1 MFESCLNY
9 SQQMERGDE
18 PAFVENGIEHWRFY
32 NGEAQTKNG
41 NIIGAKFST
50 KKTKCV
56 HIVGDKIFCY
66 NLVPPQ
72 KMVVYSSE
80 ILKTLHPLVAKE
92 EQEKILDFVKS
103 GDNGSV
109 IFQKIYDRTKEIL
122 QEIIQPLP

>member
-9 SQQMERGDE
+9 SQQMEKGNE

-41 NIIGAKFST
+41 NIIGAKFSI

-56 HIVGDKIFCY
+56 HIIGDRIFCY
-66 NLVPPQ
+66 NLVPHQ

-109 IFQKIYDRTKEIL
+109 IFKKIYDRTKEIL

>member
-9 SQQMERGDE
+9 SQEMEKGNE

-41 NIIGAKFST
+41 NIIGANFSI

-66 NLVPPQ
+66 NLVLPQ

-80 ILKTLHPLVAKE
+80 ILKTLHPLIAKE

-122 QEIIQPLP
+122 QEITPPLP

>member
-9 SQQMERGDE
+9 SQQMEKGNE

-41 NIIGAKFST
+41 NIIGAKFSI

-56 HIVGDKIFCY
+56 HIIGDRIFCY
-66 NLVPPQ
+66 NLAPPQ
-72 KMVVYSSE
+72 KMMVRSSE
-80 ILKTLHPLVAKE
+80 NLKTLHPLVEKKKK
-92 EQEKILDFVKS
+92 EKILDFVKS

>member
-9 SQQMERGDE
+9 SEQMEKGNE

-41 NIIGAKFST
+41 NIIGAKFSI

-56 HIVGDKIFCY
+56 HIIGDRIFCY

-80 ILKTLHPLVAKE
+80 ILKTLHPLAVKE
-92 EQEKILDFVKS
+92 KKEKILDFVKS

-109 IFQKIYDRTKEIL
+109 IFQKIYDKTKEIL
-122 QEIIQPLP
+122 QEIIPPLP

>member
-9 SQQMERGDE
+9 SKQMEKGNE

-32 NGEAQTKNG
+32 NGEAQTKSG
-41 NIIGAKFST
+41 NIIGAKFSI

-56 HIVGDKIFCY
+56 HIIGDRIFCY
-66 NLVPPQ
+66 NLIPHQ
-72 KMVVYSSE
+72 KMIVHSSE

-92 EQEKILDFVKS
+92 EQEKMLNFVKL

-109 IFQKIYDRTKEIL
+109 IFKKIYDRTKEIL
-122 QEIIQPLP
+122 QEIILSLP

>member
-9 SQQMERGDE
+9 SEQMKKGNE
-18 PAFVENGIEHWRFY
+18 PAFVEKGIEHWRFY

-41 NIIGAKFST
+41 NIVGAKFSI

-56 HIVGDKIFCY
+56 HIIGDRIFCY

-72 KMVVYSSE
+72 KMIVYSSE
-80 ILKTLHPLVAKE
+80 ILKTLHPLVVKE
-92 EQEKILDFVKS
+92 EQEKILDFIKS

>member
-9 SQQMERGDE
+9 SQQMEKGNE
-18 PAFVENGIEHWRFY
+18 PAFVENGIENWRFY

-41 NIIGAKFST
+41 NIIGAKFSI

-56 HIVGDKIFCY
+56 HIVGDRIFCY
-66 NLVPPQ
+66 NLVPHQ

-92 EQEKILDFVKS
+92 ETEKILDFVKS